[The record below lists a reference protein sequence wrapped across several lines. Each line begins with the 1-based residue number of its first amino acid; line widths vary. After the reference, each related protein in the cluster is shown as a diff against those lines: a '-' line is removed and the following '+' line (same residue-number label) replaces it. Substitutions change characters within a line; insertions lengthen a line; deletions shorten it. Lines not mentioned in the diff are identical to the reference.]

1 MTLSKILNCS
11 EDLLKLAKDKKW
23 DDFLL
28 KLNEREL
35 LISEYQKLNTL
46 NTKKNDDQR
55 IILNLKTLNDK
66 LMALTIAHREDV
78 QGQLLKLFK
87 ETSASKAYT
96 GNQ

>member
-1 MTLSKILNCS
+1 MTLRKIVNSS
-11 EDLLKLAKDKKW
+11 EDLLRLAEDKNW
-23 DDFLL
+23 DDFLV

-46 NTKKNDDQR
+46 ITEKNGDQR
-55 IILNLKTLNDK
+55 MILNLKALNDK
-66 LMALTIAHREDV
+66 LMTLTIAHREDI
-78 QGQLLKLFK
+78 QSQLLKLFK